1 MECNILMILQ
11 KQMYGLLK
19 IPKIYLNLN
28 IQIIK
33 ENYSICLVLDKHLIR
48 QHLVE
53 LWHIIIMTNI
63 CQNNLC
69 YQMICQNQKNL
80 LETILENLQLSQHI
94 YYKVEVYL
102 QQIMFHKFL
111 MYIKSKN
118 KLKERNMIK
127 WLFKNIYNLK

>member
-69 YQMICQNQKNL
+69 YQMICQN
-80 LETILENLQLSQHI
+80 
-94 YYKVEVYL
+94 
-102 QQIMFHKFL
+102 
-111 MYIKSKN
+111 
-118 KLKERNMIK
+118 
-127 WLFKNIYNLK
+127 